1 MLLLLALHSLF
12 SFFPAAWAQSPP
24 TPPASSF
31 PLTIASSELTMRT
44 TASVDIQVC
53 AGAVLS
59 DERVTVQTAVLEK
72 LQYIL
77 GRTTAVY
84 LVRQYTT
91 NAGTVCFLY
100 VYQAP
105 STEAAALTE
114 TLILMAA
121 PAPTT
126 TTTTKTGSSSATDNN
141 NNNNNNNDNTLLLL
155 EVNVNEETLQCTVA
169 AVPWRGE
176 DPPLPLWNA
185 SAADIVLWSGI
196 IGGVLASCLL
206 VVCCFA
212 ALSRSED
219 ERRARAVLETDRTA
233 LRRLLSL
240 RRPHPAHHHHNN
252 NTHK

>member
-1 MLLLLALHSLF
+1 
-12 SFFPAAWAQSPP
+12 
-24 TPPASSF
+24 
-31 PLTIASSELTMRT
+31 MRT

-59 DERVTVQTAVLEK
+59 DERVAVQTAVLEK

-105 STEAAALTE
+105 SPEAAALTE

-121 PAPTT
+121 PPTTT
-126 TTTTKTGSSSATDNN
+126 TTTTKTDGATDDKNN
-141 NNNNNNNDNTLLLL
+141 ALLL
-155 EVNVNEETLQCTVA
+155 EVNVNGETLQCTAA

-185 SAADIVLWSGI
+185 SAADIVLWGGI
-196 IGGVLASCLL
+196 TGGVLASCLL

-240 RRPHPAHHHHNN
+240 RRPHHHNN